1 MHIHSFSVFCLA
13 AGYAQ
18 QPITLDVLNG
28 VLGLFSASA
37 VPPAVG
43 ILGVVYEKPSRR
55 KNAAFAC
62 FSAGNPL
69 GFVFGTIFGGVAAN
83 LFGWRASFWL
93 LAIIFIVFT
102 IIAIFTVPKDFS
114 QKQPFNWT
122 TLKTFDIVG
131 TIMIVGGIGMFS
143 AALSLGDT
151 ASDGWRTPYVLAL
164 LVVGFLL
171 IVVFIF
177 WEFRFE
183 YPLLPMDI
191 WKDKNFSTV
200 LSVLCLGM
208 MAFIPASFFVS
219 LYFQNVDEFSPLQV
233 ALHLLPMAIVG
244 ILVNIIAAGVL
255 HRVSNKV
262 LVWVGTSS
270 YGISMLLLAVNRAST
285 SYWALYFPALVLIVV
300 GADLQFNVANMYVMS
315 SMTPS
320 QQSTAGGIFQ
330 TVTRLAM
337 TIGLGIATATFNAVE
352 ANPTLSGYW
361 DRESQPYSA
370 VYWFSFAA
378 ILVSLCLVPFLSIGK
393 QGAKQKQPSSLES
406 SSGNSPSEIEKT
418 TNQNIGAIPNIQP
431 LPVGMQIP
439 EQSVS

>member
-1 MHIHSFSVFCLA
+1 MFCLA

-28 VLGLFSASA
+28 VLGLFSAST

-93 LAIIFIVFT
+93 LAMIFIVFT
-102 IIAIFTVPKDFS
+102 IIAVFTVPKDFS
-114 QKQPFNWT
+114 QRQPFNWT
-122 TLKTFDIVG
+122 TIKTFDIIG
-131 TIMIVGGIGMFS
+131 TVLIIGGIGMFS

-151 ASDGWRTPYVLAL
+151 APDGWRTSYVLAL
-164 LVVGFLL
+164 LVVGVFL
-171 IVVFIF
+171 IVAFIF

-208 MAFIPASFFVS
+208 MAFTPAAFFVS
-219 LYFQNVDEFSPLQV
+219 LYLQNFDEFSPLQV
-233 ALHLLPMAIVG
+233 AIHLLPMAIVG
-244 ILVNIIAAGVL
+244 ISVNVIAAGVL
-255 HRVSNKV
+255 HRISNKT
-262 LVWVGTSS
+262 LMWVGTSS
-270 YGISMLLLAVNRAST
+270 YGISMLLLAVNRASV
-285 SYWALYFPALVLIVV
+285 SYWALFFPALVLIVV
-300 GADLQFNVANMYVMS
+300 GADLQFNVTNMYVMS
-315 SMTPS
+315 SMAPA

-337 TIGLGIATATFNAVE
+337 TIGMGIATATFNAVE
-352 ANPTLSGYW
+352 VNPTMSGYW
-361 DRESQPYSA
+361 DQESQPYSA
-370 VYWFSFAA
+370 VFWFSFAA
-378 ILVSLCLVPFLSIGK
+378 ILVSLCLIPFLSIGK
-393 QGAKQKQPSSLES
+393 QGVKEKQPSPLGSKPGDFPPET
-406 SSGNSPSEIEKT
+406 EKT
-418 TNQNIGAIPNIQP
+418 TNQNIIAMPNIQP
-431 LPVGMQIP
+431 LPVGIQIP
-439 EQSVS
+439 KQSAS